1 MNSAAKHVCRKSQSY
16 SREFSISG
24 VSARAR
30 CTFPQRPLTVDVRE
44 DSAIGYT
51 VVDYFGR
58 DTLSSHYP
66 ISFDST
72 TDITPFTFVGRS
84 LQVNSPLDFE
94 TTTQYVVDNVRYFFF
109 FLQTSSMQF
118 LLIYVLVH

>member
-1 MNSAAKHVCRKSQSY
+1 MNSAAKNIFRKSQSY

-30 CTFPQRPLTVDVRE
+30 CTLPQRPLTIDVRE

-51 VVDYFGR
+51 VVDYFGT

-94 TTTQYVVDNVRYFFF
+94 TTTQYVVDNARYFF
-109 FLQTSSMQF
+109 FLQTSSLQI